1 MNVHAGYARE
11 RARTLHARSTR
22 HASTALPVRLRR
34 PLDQGLD
41 PFCVL
46 HPCDRKQRP
55 SASVSVRQRPSA
67 SASVSERKAEK
78 TQAKQRR
85 RHSGRKKKRSC
96 CALTEVVIALA
107 VLNNLSS
114 RGVAIDRPELGPADQ
129 RELSGV
135 RDMVRDI
142 SSGPSVP
149 RHGTHWTSAAAQE
162 MTETIRVTIPSMTPQ
177 RHE

>member
-1 MNVHAGYARE
+1 MHANVHARCTHAAPGTPQLRCRYAF
-11 RARTLHARSTR
+11 AARSIK
-22 HASTALPVRLRR
+22 ASTR
-34 PLDQGLD
+34 
-41 PFCVL
+41 
-46 HPCDRKQRP
+46 
-55 SASVSVRQRPSA
+55 SAYSTPAIASSVRQRPSA